1 MTRPDKTE
9 VFIWEYPETLT
20 FSPGTFFGLM
30 PFMIHTASMTILT
43 PSGGLCIARTST
55 MSSRFKFF
63 RLTRAASYA
72 QMKTTS
78 IYIRANPCLHRKI
91 FQTSM
96 YVALLLQFRTQ
107 TQIQQANKKKSNPLH
122 AHSWLRGLT

>member
-1 MTRPDKTE
+1 MTRQDKTQYDKTRQDKTE
-9 VFIWEYPETLT
+9 VFKQEYPETLT

-72 QMKTTS
+72 QMKPTS
-78 IYIRANPCLHRKI
+78 IYTQANTCIHRKI

-96 YVALLLQFRTQ
+96 YVALVLCLGPQ
-107 TQIQQANKKKSNPLH
+107 TTTSIGQC
-122 AHSWLRGLT
+122 R